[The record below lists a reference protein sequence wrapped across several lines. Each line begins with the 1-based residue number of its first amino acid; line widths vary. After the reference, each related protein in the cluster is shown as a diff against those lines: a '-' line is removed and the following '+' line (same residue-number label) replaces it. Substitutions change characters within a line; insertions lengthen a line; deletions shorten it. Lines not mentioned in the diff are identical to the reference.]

1 MTRSDQMKPKR
12 ANNSKHP
19 RATPAAQLCQPW
31 IVTSPVTRPV
41 AHPASKTP
49 VCVLGLGLIGG
60 SIMRATAA
68 AGHEVFGYN
77 RSVEGAQGALTDGF
91 DATTELNDTLT
102 RAAGTGALIVLA
114 VPMPAVPGMLAHIG
128 ELAPKCPL
136 TDVTSVKSAVLHEVD
151 AAGLLERFVGG
162 HPMTGTENSG
172 WAAGHA
178 GLFTMAPWVVSVDD
192 HVDPV
197 VFSMV
202 MTLALDC
209 GAVVVPAKSDEH
221 DAAAAAISHLPHLL
235 AEALAVTAGE
245 VPLAFA
251 LAAGSFRDATR
262 VAGSAPDLV
271 RAMCE
276 GNSDQLVP
284 AVDRAIELLT
294 RARDSLAS
302 HDSVA
307 ELVEAGHAART
318 RYDSFPRSDIFTVA
332 IGAENWRAELA
343 AAGRAGGVIRSA
355 LPILDN
361 PR

>member
-1 MTRSDQMKPKR
+1 
-12 ANNSKHP
+12 
-19 RATPAAQLCQPW
+19 
-31 IVTSPVTRPV
+31 
-41 AHPASKTP
+41 

-68 AGHEVFGYN
+68 AGREVFGYN
-77 RSVEGAQGALTDGF
+77 RSVEGAHGAIADGF
-91 DATTELNDTLT
+91 DATTDLTDTLT
-102 RAAGTGALIVLA
+102 RAADTGALIVLA
-114 VPMPAVPGMLAHIG
+114 VSLPALPGMLAHIS

-136 TDVTSVKSAVLHEVD
+136 TDVTSVKSAVLEEVA
-151 AAGLLERFVGG
+151 AAGLQDRFVGG
-162 HPMTGTENSG
+162 HPMTGTAESG
-172 WAAGHA
+172 WTAGHV

-197 VFSMV
+197 VWSMV

-221 DAAAAAISHLPHLL
+221 DAAAAVISHLPHLL
-235 AEALAVTAGE
+235 AEALAVTAAE

-251 LAAGSFRDATR
+251 LAAGSFRDGTR

-276 GNSDQLVP
+276 GNSGHLLP
-284 AVDRAIELLT
+284 AVDRVIELLS
-294 RARDSLAS
+294 RARNSL
-302 HDSVA
+302 DWDNSVA
-307 ELVEAGHAART
+307 ELAEAGHAART
-318 RYDSFPRSDIFTVA
+318 RYDSFPRSDIFTVV
-332 IGAENWRAELA
+332 IGAENWREELA

-355 LPILDN
+355 LPTLDS